1 MTTRYPIPLSMNELL
16 AEARC
21 LSGINIIDTEVR
33 EPLEVLLHSL
43 NTESH
48 LHKAGAVAMQG
59 KLLRLLCNRLRMMR
73 DFAAHPEIADQKINN
88 PLFVLGM
95 ARSGTTKTHR
105 VLSST
110 GDFNYMP
117 YWQVQYP
124 ALFSGNPQ
132 ESPQARIDA
141 ADNYLQWLDQ
151 AAPESKTGH
160 SFETFAA
167 EEDSLLTEQCFVAP
181 SFFAYSEVPSYM
193 AWFMALGSQGMIRN
207 FKFLKNVLK
216 YLQWQGLA
224 SPDKPWVLKAPTY
237 YGFEPELLSVFPD
250 AKLVMT
256 HRTPLATVPSIC
268 KLLEYFHMPFDDARL
283 DPIGL
288 QGNLAELLKLHLH
301 NRTEHA
307 NITILD
313 IPFEDVVQDTGAVIE
328 EIYRFAGIS
337 FTDATQQKVH
347 SWNDNN
353 PIHSKGKFKYS
364 LEEFGL
370 TKDAIQ
376 DDMAG
381 YIAFINTLKARR
393 GK

>member
-1 MTTRYPIPLSMNELL
+1 MTTRYPISLSMNELL

-33 EPLEVLLHSL
+33 EPLEALLHSL
-43 NTESH
+43 NTDSH

-124 ALFSGNPQ
+124 ALFSGDPS
-132 ESPQARIDA
+132 ESPQPRIDA
-141 ADNYLQWLDQ
+141 ADNYLHWLDQ

-167 EEDSLLTEQCFVAP
+167 EEDSL
-181 SFFAYSEVPSYM
+181 FFAYSEVPSYM

-207 FKFLKNVLK
+207 FEFLKDVLK

-237 YGFEPELLSVFPD
+237 YGFEPELLNVFSD

-301 NRTEHA
+301 NRTAHA
-307 NITILD
+307 NISILD

-337 FTDATQQKVH
+337 FTDATQQKVQN
-347 SWNDNN
+347 WDNNN

-370 TKDAIQ
+370 TKDAIE

-381 YIAFINTLKARR
+381 YIAFINALKAHRS
-393 GK
+393 K